1 MRRLVVGLAVL
12 MSSACAAVHPPA
24 TSGSNPIP
32 WLPLA
37 ADLTPPPAASPQP
50 FPIPAGTPACRAQD
64 LTAVDVGS
72 QGATGHVVTSIVF
85 AGRTTSACFLGG
97 TPTVSLL
104 DATGHDAGF
113 SQRSPYFPTEVLGPA
128 LIEPGPAP
136 APHTG
141 LKYGQAS
148 TTIDWVS
155 QPEACL
161 GSEGVSIAGAKLG
174 IPGGGTLSVPVVGA
188 PGGYA
193 CQGVG
198 ASSFEGPPVPVESS
212 PEPLLPAISL
222 QAPASAKAG
231 QRYRYVVML
240 TNDTSA
246 TMDLAANCPNY
257 FEALVTPGTGFS
269 ITGKQFYRLNCRPAG
284 TLASGRSAR
293 FEIEL
298 DVPSSV
304 QPGSYDLVFDLGY
317 WNAMSKIGSPSV
329 RVTVG

>member
-1 MRRLVVGLAVL
+1 MRRLVVGFAVL
-12 MSSACAAVHPPA
+12 MSSACAAVHPSA
-24 TSGSNPIP
+24 TSGPNPIP

-37 ADLTPPPAASPQP
+37 ADLTPPPVASPQP
-50 FPIPAGTPACRAQD
+50 FPIPAGTPTCRAQD

-72 QGATGHVVTSIVF
+72 QGATGHVVTSIMF
-85 AGRTTSACFLGG
+85 AGRAPSACFLEG
-97 TPTVSLL
+97 TPTVALL

-113 SQRSPYFPTEVLGPA
+113 RQRSPYFPNEVLGPA
-128 LIEPGPAP
+128 LVEPGPAP
-136 APHTG
+136 ATHTG
-141 LKYGQAS
+141 LKYGEAS

-161 GSEGVSIAGAKLG
+161 GSEGVSIASAKLG

-222 QAPASAKAG
+222 QAPAFAKAG
-231 QRYRYVVML
+231 QHYRYLATL
-240 TNDTSA
+240 TNDTSGA
-246 TMDLAANCPNY
+246 MDLGANCPNY
-257 FEALVTPGTGFS
+257 FEALVTPGTGIS
-269 ITGKQFYRLNCRPAG
+269 ITGKQFYRLNCAPAG
-284 TLASGRSAR
+284 TLSSGRSAR

-298 DVPSSV
+298 VVPASV

-317 WNAMSKIGSPSV
+317 WNPMSKFGPRSRVSV
-329 RVTVG
+329 G